1 MSSEF
6 TAFNVGSKRGGGK
19 AYSIFEGTTGAALEA
34 HNTTQ
39 LGGFVD
45 VIDEIVFSAVLERFE
60 RDLDRALGAIR
71 EMRQSE

>member
-1 MSSEF
+1 
-6 TAFNVGSKRGGGK
+6 
-19 AYSIFEGTTGAALEA
+19 LEA